1 MNLYDSRILLID
13 DNIELADMIRDMLRR
28 NGYANVS
35 CAHTCKQGMR
45 MFREEQPQLVIL
57 DIMLPDGDGFTPFS
71 EDTGYL
77 RCTDPVSLCKG

>member
-57 DIMLPDGDGFTPFS
+57 DIICLLYTSPSPRD
-71 EDTGYL
+71 
-77 RCTDPVSLCKG
+77 